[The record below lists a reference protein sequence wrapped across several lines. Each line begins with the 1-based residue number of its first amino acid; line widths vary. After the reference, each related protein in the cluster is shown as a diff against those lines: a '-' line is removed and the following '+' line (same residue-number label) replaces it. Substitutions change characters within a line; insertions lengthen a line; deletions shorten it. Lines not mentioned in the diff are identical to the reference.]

1 MIEFTDGELEK
12 MGYKKLGRLMGSGRY
27 TGEDWKKIS
36 YYYDLAKTEN
46 RY

>member
-1 MIEFTDGELEK
+1 MEYSDEQLAK

-27 TGEDWKKIS
+27 SGEDWKKLA
-36 YYYDLAKTEN
+36 YYHDKAKDAN

>member
-1 MIEFTDGELEK
+1 MIEYSDEQLNRL
-12 MGYKKLGRLMGSGRY
+12 GYKKLGRLLGSGRY

-36 YYYDLAKTEN
+36 YYYDKAKDAN